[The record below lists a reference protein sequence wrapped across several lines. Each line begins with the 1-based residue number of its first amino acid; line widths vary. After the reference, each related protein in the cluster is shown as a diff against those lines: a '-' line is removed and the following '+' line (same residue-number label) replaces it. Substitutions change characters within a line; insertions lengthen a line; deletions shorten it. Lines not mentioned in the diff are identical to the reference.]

1 MNLLNGPVFKRLE
14 GAISAAEL
22 RQKVVSNNVANADT
36 PNFKRSEVLFEELLA
51 QQMGNQTSQI
61 NGKRTDSRHFV
72 IGQSDSVPGASI
84 VADANTVMNNNS
96 NNVDIEREM
105 ALLAKN
111 QLTYNYYIQ
120 QVNHDMRMIRTAIE
134 GRA

>member
-22 RQKVVSNNVANADT
+22 RQKVASNNVANVDT
-36 PNFKRSEVLFEELLA
+36 PNFKRSEVIFEQLLE
-51 QQMGNQTSQI
+51 QQMGNNASQI
-61 NGKRTDSRHFV
+61 NGKRTDTRHFV
-72 IGQSDSVPGASI
+72 IGQSGSVPGAEI
-84 VADANTVMNNNS
+84 VTDENTVMNNNS

-105 ALLAKN
+105 TLLAKN

-120 QVNHDMRMIRTAIE
+120 QVNHEMKMMRTAIE